1 MNDIH
6 AHLTVAAAEAAR
18 VARGVTADQ
27 LAQSSVC
34 ADWTVRELVNHL
46 VLYSAHGLEHR
57 ALRQQLPEETVQ
69 RDFTAEPDWAER
81 YAAQLDRALAAWEKP
96 DVWQGEV
103 DTGYVTM
110 PATVIA
116 SLLVKELALH
126 GWDLARSTG
135 QDFTVPEA
143 MGRFLLGVVEEHAE
157 TYRRYEGFAEP
168 LDVPDTAPAFARAL
182 AISGRDPRGQEERR

>member
-6 AHLTVAAAEAAR
+6 THLTVAAAEAAR
-18 VARGVTADQ
+18 VARGVTADR
-27 LAQSSVC
+27 LAQPSVC

-46 VLYSAHGLEHR
+46 VLYTGHGLEHR
-57 ALRQQLPEETVQ
+57 ARREQLPEEIVQ
-69 RDFTAEPDWAER
+69 RDFTADADWAER
-81 YAAQLDRALAAWEKP
+81 YASQLDRALAAWEKP
-96 DVWQGEV
+96 DVWDGEV

-143 MGRFLLGVVEEHAE
+143 TGRFLLGVVEEHAE
-157 TYRRYEGFAEP
+157 TYRQYDGFAEP
-168 LDVPDTAPAFARAL
+168 FEAQDDAPAFARAL
-182 AISGRDPRGQEERR
+182 ATSGRDPRG